1 MKKIPKIWL
10 LASIGL
16 FTTSASC
23 EKTEAS
29 PDSLEFVCQGEEK
42 TLQTFNNEDAVV
54 RKIKVNRFKP
64 DPSDAKKAGTV
75 YSDEIYILT
84 IRDTKDSSK
93 NYNLVPS
100 VTLSSDVK
108 VDNLNIKFNGDKK
121 NCSFSSVPN
130 PGVYYLPNFD
140 FTIGNKINITTINK
154 K

>member
-42 TLQTFNNEDAVV
+42 TLQTFTNEDAIV
-54 RKIKVNRFKP
+54 RKIKINRFKP
-64 DPSDAKKAGTV
+64 DPSDSKKAGTV
-75 YSDEIYILT
+75 YFDEIYILT

-93 NYNLVPS
+93 SYNLVPS
-100 VTLSSDVK
+100 VTLSSDIK
-108 VDNLNIKFNGDKK
+108 VDNLNIKFSGKKK
-121 NCSFSSVPN
+121 NCSFSSVPLPN
-130 PGVYYLPNFD
+130 VDYLPNIN
-140 FTIGNKINITTINK
+140 FTIGNKIIISNIQK

>member
-100 VTLSSDVK
+100 VTLSSDIK
-108 VDNLNIKFNGDKK
+108 VDNLNVKFSGDKK
-121 NCSFSSVPN
+121 NCTISDTPSPN
-130 PGVYYLPNFD
+130 AYYTSGVD
-140 FTIGNKINITTINK
+140 FTIGNKIILSNIQK